1 MGMISAET
9 AWKIASAHREISA
22 SNKLLEEIDN
32 CEKQGE
38 KFDPRD
44 AFGRRSGFQLG
55 VPSGERCHQLFDLSQ
70 ELVPYVVRAHI
81 AAKTKE
87 LAEACERARMELD
100 GVLEAAVEPVE
111 PVEESAAGQ

>member
-9 AWKIASAHREISA
+9 AWRIARVHREIEA
-22 SNKLLEEIDN
+22 ANNLLNEVDKCKERR
-32 CEKQGE
+32 E
-38 KFDPRD
+38 KFEPRD
-44 AFGRRSGFQLG
+44 AFGRPSGFQLG
-55 VPSGERCHQLFDLSQ
+55 VPSGRDSHRLFDVSP